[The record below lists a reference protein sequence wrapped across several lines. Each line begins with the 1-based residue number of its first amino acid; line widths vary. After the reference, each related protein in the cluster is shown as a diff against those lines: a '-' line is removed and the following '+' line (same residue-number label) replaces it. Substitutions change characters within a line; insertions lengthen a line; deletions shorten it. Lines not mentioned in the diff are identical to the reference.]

1 MLYPYKT
8 KQFEKDQEKAR
19 KQNKDFKELLKVMNK
34 LIKKEPLDPKYKDHT
49 LKGKWVGCRD
59 CHVQNDWVLIY
70 RINEKEKT
78 IRFERIGSHSEL
90 FK

>member
-1 MLYPYKT
+1 MLHPFKT
-8 KQFEKDQEKAR
+8 KKFEKDQEKAR
-19 KQNKDFKELLKVMNK
+19 KQNKNFDELLNVMDR
-34 LIKKEPLDPKYKDHT
+34 LIKEIPLDPKHKDHS
-49 LKGKWVGCRD
+49 LKGQWIGCRD

-70 RINEKEKT
+70 RVNENEKT

>member
-1 MLYPYKT
+1 MLQPFKT
-8 KQFEKDQEKAR
+8 KKFEQDQKKAR
-19 KQNKDFKELLKVMNK
+19 KQNKDFTDLVKIMEQ
-34 LIKKEPLDPKYKDHT
+34 LIKEERLDPKYKDHS

-70 RINEKEKT
+70 RVNEDEKT
-78 IRFERIGSHSEL
+78 IRFERIGSHAEL